1 MISTWRLR
9 AAFARRL
16 SVMYGAEVP
25 AYTTLLEVTGEVNDE
40 VARRDPDAGRLG
52 GIERV
57 AAERHSAIRVGTPRE
72 LRQAGQVFAALGM
85 RPVGFYDLRDATTS
99 AVPVVSTAFR
109 PVEPAELDRNPFRVF
124 TSMLTAADRRFF
136 DAGLQARLETF
147 LDRRTLFPPE
157 LLTLAEHAER
167 EHGLA
172 PEQAERFLTLAVAA
186 FELSPEPVDRA
197 WYRELARISAV
208 AADIGGV
215 TSTHVNHLTPRVLDI
230 DALYRRMADRGITMI
245 DEIQGPPRWDG
256 PDVLLRQTSFR
267 ALDEPRAFREPDGS
281 VTTGALRVRFGEVE
295 ARGIALSRTGRA
307 RYDALTAETDRRF
320 AEETERRLAAER
332 DRWGAAEKDR
342 RSATETGPRRSAAT
356 DPRSA
361 REGNSGGPTRQDMA
375 RPLWEAGFPRSE
387 QQLAAEGLGYFTY
400 APAAARPRDGQHPP
414 ADLAGLLEHGWLTAR
429 PIVYEDFLPRSA
441 AGIFTSNLTGH
452 GTRDT
457 ARTGTPYDEHR
468 LAEAVG
474 RPVHDPFQIYAAQ
487 QDASLRR
494 SLEALG
500 ADDALREL
508 FPS

>member
-1 MISTWRLR
+1 MIPTWRLR

-16 SVMYGAEVP
+16 SGMYGAEVP

-57 AAERHSAIRVGTPRE
+57 TAERHGAIRVGTPRE
-72 LRQAGQVFAALGM
+72 LRQAAQVFAALGM

-109 PVEPAELDRNPFRVF
+109 PVDPEELDRNPFRVF
-124 TSMLTAADRRFF
+124 TSMLTTADRRFF

-157 LLTLAEHAER
+157 LLTLAERAER

-172 PEQAERFLTLAVAA
+172 PEPAERFLTLAVAA

-256 PDVLLRQTSFR
+256 PGVLLRQTSFR
-267 ALDEPRAFREPDGS
+267 ALDEPRTFREPDGS

-307 RYDALTAETDRRF
+307 RYDALVTETDRRL
-320 AEETERRLAAER
+320 TAAA
-332 DRWGAAEKDR
+332 D
-342 RSATETGPRRSAAT
+342 
-356 DPRSA
+356 
-361 REGNSGGPTRQDMA
+361 EGDGGGPTRQDVA

-387 QQLAAEGLGYFTY
+387 QRLAAEGLGYFTY
-400 APAAARPRDGQHPP
+400 APVAGRPRDGQHPP

-441 AGIFTSNLTGH
+441 AGIFTSNLTGQ
-452 GTRDT
+452 GTRDA

-494 SLEALG
+494 ALEALG
-500 ADDALREL
+500 ADDALRKL
-508 FPS
+508 SPT